1 MSSILLMLPY
11 LSRKAPIETIC
22 SKCEMLQGR
31 VDAETNSIVE
41 MLHKVFTSSEEK
53 SQELEKAVKRRAR
66 VLEDYL
72 EHLDAHSYATAA

>member
-1 MSSILLMLPY
+1 
-11 LSRKAPIETIC
+11 
-22 SKCEMLQGR
+22 MLQGR

-41 MLHKVFTSSEEK
+41 TLHKMFTNSEQK
-53 SQELEKAVKRRAR
+53 SQELEKAVERRVR